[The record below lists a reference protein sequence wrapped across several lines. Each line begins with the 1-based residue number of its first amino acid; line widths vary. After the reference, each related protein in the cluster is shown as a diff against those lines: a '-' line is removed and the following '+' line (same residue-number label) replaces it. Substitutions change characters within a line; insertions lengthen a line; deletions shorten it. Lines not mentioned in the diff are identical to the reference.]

1 MASVNGCRLYKASK
15 SSHNQNVYVFWLGV
29 GDSGG
34 AMGREREASQQQA
47 DPVSALNN
55 GLLVILEVAWEGVGW
70 VGSRDIWE
78 EELTEQEE

>member
-15 SSHNQNVYVFWLGV
+15 SSHNQNVYVFWLSV

-34 AMGREREASQQQA
+34 AGGERARGQSAAGRFRVCLQQWSPGQSGGGMG
-47 DPVSALNN
+47 L
-55 GLLVILEVAWEGVGW
+55 GW

-78 EELTEQEE
+78 VELTGPEE